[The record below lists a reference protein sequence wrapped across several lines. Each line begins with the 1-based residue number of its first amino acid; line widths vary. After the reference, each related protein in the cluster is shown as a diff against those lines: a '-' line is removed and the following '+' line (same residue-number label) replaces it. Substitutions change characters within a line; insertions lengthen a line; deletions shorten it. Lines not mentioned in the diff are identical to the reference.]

1 MTAYPPVDLRSF
13 LELSA
18 GKWLA
23 LRSLMDSESGA
34 SLEDWHASER
44 GELEINAR
52 ETAGLPELEITL
64 PDQSKRKLSF
74 QSDGNVWIN
83 SRQGQW
89 QLHHD
94 GTLELEVQQDTM
106 RVKERI
112 WFSKPNLRLRCT
124 LEQFLDG
131 RPGRASFST
140 EIRRVTRPPEEKPAQ
155 PQ

>member
-1 MTAYPPVDLRSF
+1 MTAYPPVDLHSF

-18 GKWLA
+18 GQWLA

-34 SLEDWHASER
+34 SLEDWHTSER
-44 GELEINAR
+44 GELEIKAT
-52 ETAGLPELEITL
+52 EMAGHQELEITL
-64 PDQSKRKLSF
+64 PDQSKHKLSF
-74 QSDGNVWIN
+74 QPDGNVWIN
-83 SRQGQW
+83 SRRGQW
-89 QLHHD
+89 QLHAD

-140 EIRRVTRPPEEKPAQ
+140 EIRRMTRATEEKQAQ
-155 PQ
+155 PN

>member
-1 MTAYPPVDLRSF
+1 MNLHSF
-13 LELSA
+13 LELSS
-18 GKWLA
+18 GQWLA

-44 GELEINAR
+44 GELEIKAT
-52 ETAGLPELEITL
+52 ETAGHQELEITL
-64 PDQSKRKLSF
+64 PDQSKRKLNF
-74 QSDGNVWIN
+74 QPDGNVWIN
-83 SRQGQW
+83 SRLGQW
-89 QLHHD
+89 QLHAD
-94 GTLELEVQQDTM
+94 GTLELEVQEDTM

-124 LEQFLDG
+124 VEQFLDG
-131 RPGRASFST
+131 SPGRASFST

>member
-1 MTAYPPVDLRSF
+1 MDLRSF

-18 GKWLA
+18 GQWLA
-23 LRSLMDSESGA
+23 LRSLMDSEFGA

-52 ETAGLPELEITL
+52 ETAGLQELEITL

-74 QSDGNVWIN
+74 QPDGNVWIN
-83 SRQGQW
+83 SHQGQW
-89 QLHHD
+89 QLHAD

-140 EIRRVTRPPEEKPAQ
+140 EIRRVTRPPEEKPAK